1 MAKELGA
8 AMYVECSAK
17 SGEGVPQVFH
27 VAAKLR
33 LQSPQEAP
41 TANNRPRKRTH
52 RTRTHRTHHDTQQT
66 NATLVCSLQ

>member
-1 MAKELGA
+1 LAKELGA
-8 AMYVECSAK
+8 AMYVESSAK

-27 VAAKLR
+27 VAAKLH

-41 TANNRPRKRTH
+41 TANNRPRKLH

-66 NATLVCSLQ
+66 NAALVCSLQ